1 MKRINQIV
9 SHLSPVAETGS
20 EYSQSINDNAKTM
33 VDQILWS
40 LQTIFP
46 AWKHSLPTQREV
58 DAYKAQLVRGM
69 LEQGI
74 VNKAQVQMGITR
86 ARKEACDFMPSV
98 GKFLSW
104 CKPSLEAYG
113 LADSKTAADEFIRG
127 IRQDGYQYSHPAVY
141 WAGISI
147 SSYDRQTMDS
157 KTYYSAYERAYD
169 IMLRRVFAGEQLEQP
184 IPKALPERS
193 VVKTPEEV
201 AQAERARLKAMQD
214 IRAAMEGI

>member
-1 MKRINQIV
+1 MKHISKIV
-9 SHLSPVAETGS
+9 GGLAPVADTGS
-20 EYSQSINDNAKTM
+20 EYNQSINDNAKTM

-46 AWKHSLPTQREV
+46 AWRHNLPTQREI

-69 LEQGI
+69 LEQGV

-86 ARKEACDFMPSV
+86 ARQESCDFMPSV

-104 CKPSLEAYG
+104 CKPTLEAYG
-113 LADSKTAADEFIRG
+113 LPDSKTAADEFIRG
-127 IRQDGYQYSHPAVY
+127 VRQDGFVYSHPAVY

-157 KTYYSAYERAYD
+157 KTYYSVYERAYD
-169 IMLRRVFAGEQLEQP
+169 IVLRRVFAGEELEQP

-193 VVKTPEEV
+193 VVKTPEQV
-201 AQAERARLKAMQD
+201 AEEKAKAEAARASINAMFQ
-214 IRAAMEGI
+214 